1 MPSWGGDGQVP
12 SRVPLSPQPGPLA
25 SNLGEPPLLAHFQ
38 PIPWA
43 PSGVQLL
50 RKRLPEKTGPLPTHQ
65 SLHPC
70 REQGRLRPGRSF
82 PIPQS
87 LTFHPGSACPGFS
100 PASFQEEIRPPPF
113 IRTLLPSSRH
123 HPPPCF
129 SCQLLDG
136 KAKSREHH
144 VRLGWGSEAGVGRT
158 VAGVGEWGSGTRRQ
172 AQGWGGVDTPENP
185 GIGRESWS
193 SPPAL
198 SRGRSQPRP
207 HLTPGPVRLWEGLL
221 HRDEEVRGG
230 GGELGAGWG
239 RSG

>member
-1 MPSWGGDGQVP
+1 M
-12 SRVPLSPQPGPLA
+12 
-25 SNLGEPPLLAHFQ
+25 
-38 PIPWA
+38 
-43 PSGVQLL
+43 QLL

-70 REQGRLRPGRSF
+70 REEGRLRPGRSF
-82 PIPQS
+82 PIPPS

-100 PASFQEEIRPPPF
+100 PAPFQEEIRPPPF

-144 VRLGWGSEAGVGRT
+144 VRPGWGSEAGVGRT
-158 VAGVGEWGSGTRRQ
+158 VAGVVGSGARRQ
-172 AQGWGGVDTPENP
+172 AQGWGGVDAPENP

-193 SPPAL
+193 SPPGL

-207 HLTPGPVRLWEGLL
+207 HLTLSPGPVRRWEGLL
-221 HRDEEVRGG
+221 HCDGEVRGG
-230 GGELGAGWG
+230 GGELGAGWD
-239 RSG
+239 RSGWRLAGRGPRHLPFQPTLPTAS

>member
-1 MPSWGGDGQVP
+1 MPSWGEGGQVP

-25 SNLGEPPLLAHFQ
+25 SNLGELPLLAHFQ

-43 PSGVQLL
+43 PSPGLQLL
-50 RKRLPEKTGPLPTHQ
+50 RKRLPEKTEPLPTHQ

-129 SCQLLDG
+129 SCQLLGG
-136 KAKSREHH
+136 KA
-144 VRLGWGSEAGVGRT
+144 
-158 VAGVGEWGSGTRRQ
+158 
-172 AQGWGGVDTPENP
+172 
-185 GIGRESWS
+185 
-193 SPPAL
+193 
-198 SRGRSQPRP
+198 
-207 HLTPGPVRLWEGLL
+207 
-221 HRDEEVRGG
+221 
-230 GGELGAGWG
+230 
-239 RSG
+239 

>member
-1 MPSWGGDGQVP
+1 MPSWGGGGQVP

-38 PIPWA
+38 TIPWA
-43 PSGVQLL
+43 PSRGLQLL

-123 HPPPCF
+123 HPPP
-129 SCQLLDG
+129 LLFLPAPWW
-136 KAKSREHH
+136 K
-144 VRLGWGSEAGVGRT
+144 
-158 VAGVGEWGSGTRRQ
+158 GE
-172 AQGWGGVDTPENP
+172 E
-185 GIGRESWS
+185 
-193 SPPAL
+193 
-198 SRGRSQPRP
+198 
-207 HLTPGPVRLWEGLL
+207 
-221 HRDEEVRGG
+221 
-230 GGELGAGWG
+230 
-239 RSG
+239 

>member
-1 MPSWGGDGQVP
+1 MPSWGGGGQVP

-38 PIPWA
+38 TIPWA
-43 PSGVQLL
+43 PSRGLQLL

-100 PASFQEEIRPPPF
+100 PASFQEESDP
-113 IRTLLPSSRH
+113 LPSSGPYFP
-123 HPPPCF
+123 HPDTTHPPCF
-129 SCQLLDG
+129 SCQLLGG

-144 VRLGWGSEAGVGRT
+144 VRQGWDSEAGVRGT
-158 VAGVGEWGSGTRRQ
+158 VAGVVGSGAGRQ
-172 AQGWGGVDTPENP
+172 TQG
-185 GIGRESWS
+185 
-193 SPPAL
+193 
-198 SRGRSQPRP
+198 
-207 HLTPGPVRLWEGLL
+207 
-221 HRDEEVRGG
+221 
-230 GGELGAGWG
+230 
-239 RSG
+239 